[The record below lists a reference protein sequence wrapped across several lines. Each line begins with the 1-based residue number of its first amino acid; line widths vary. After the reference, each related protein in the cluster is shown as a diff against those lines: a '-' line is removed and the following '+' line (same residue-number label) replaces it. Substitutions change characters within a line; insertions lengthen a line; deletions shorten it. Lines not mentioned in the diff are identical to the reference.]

1 MNWAKNNVKLHR
13 AISLCGVGATEE
25 QIKAKYIELGGL
37 VVEGGIEDEGTP
49 FETPMGTTNQQEG
62 IFLSKETIQ
71 VPVPKGEPEVTP
83 KKRASKKTVTK

>member
-1 MNWAKNNVKLHR
+1 MNWAVNQVKLQR
-13 AISLCGVGATEE
+13 AISLCGVGVSEE

-37 VVEGGIEDEGTP
+37 VIEGGMEDEGTP
-49 FETPMGTTNQQEG
+49 FETPMGTTGQQEG

-71 VPVPKGEPEVTP
+71 VPAPKGEAEVTP